1 MLNWSKGVSLMK
13 EQKNLTSPK
22 NKFLGYVIAFFALL
36 IYIATFIKLNP

>member
-1 MLNWSKGVSLMK
+1 MLNSPKGVPLMK
-13 EQKNLTSPK
+13 KQKNLITPK